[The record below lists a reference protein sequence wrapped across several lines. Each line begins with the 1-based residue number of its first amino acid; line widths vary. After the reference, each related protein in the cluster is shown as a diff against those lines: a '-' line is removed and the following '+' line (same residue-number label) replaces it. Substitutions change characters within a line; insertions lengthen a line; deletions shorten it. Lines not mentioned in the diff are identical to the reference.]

1 MIKSRA
7 AVDIAV
13 VLGATIFAFGA
24 VGCGSHSSD
33 HARATTH
40 STDVPPRPV
49 SPLPPEI
56 NEAVV
61 VPGPVSRLSPG
72 VRVMVDQGPVTTICT
87 AGFYVKF
94 PDGNDPQRRS
104 YGFVTAAQCAGGDSH
119 APVSVMK
126 SQDDGMAPVRTAI
139 GEFTY
144 LTSGVTSPAVAGE
157 PWTIPEPA
165 LAVFGPGRGGWVLPV
180 DGAVNGQPPADGV
193 VSAVDA
199 AQHGRSAV
207 SWTGSDGGV
216 VTGRVLEPAE
226 FPELRDIP
234 TGVDRVVV
242 AADES
247 IASMDAGV
255 LGASVTAQ
263 ADGSRR
269 NLGIVTGIDRFRNW
283 VVVDLIGPFLTQQNA
298 ELVVH
303 Q

>member
-1 MIKSRA
+1 M
-7 AVDIAV
+7 
-13 VLGATIFAFGA
+13 
-24 VGCGSHSSD
+24 
-33 HARATTH
+33 
-40 STDVPPRPV
+40 
-49 SPLPPEI
+49 
-56 NEAVV
+56 
-61 VPGPVSRLSPG
+61 
-72 VRVMVDQGPVTTICT
+72 
-87 AGFYVKF
+87 
-94 PDGNDPQRRS
+94 
-104 YGFVTAAQCAGGDSH
+104 
-119 APVSVMK
+119 
-126 SQDDGMAPVRTAI
+126 
-139 GEFTY
+139 
-144 LTSGVTSPAVAGE
+144 
-157 PWTIPEPA
+157 
-165 LAVFGPGRGGWVLPV
+165 
-180 DGAVNGQPPADGV
+180 
-193 VSAVDA
+193 
-199 AQHGRSAV
+199 
-207 SWTGSDGGV
+207 